1 MKKNIWVVYPPFFVL
16 VAAMFLMTVASAF
29 YDLRLFLFFVVISV
43 SSFIF
48 VKLKFDK
55 FKEYLSKVLLSI
67 NSSINVES
75 MDMLEK
81 IPIPCV
87 ALGAHS
93 QGITWEK

>member
-1 MKKNIWVVYPPFFVL
+1 MINCEKNIWVVYPPFFVL

-81 IPIPCV
+81 YLFH
-87 ALGAHS
+87 A
-93 QGITWEK
+93 